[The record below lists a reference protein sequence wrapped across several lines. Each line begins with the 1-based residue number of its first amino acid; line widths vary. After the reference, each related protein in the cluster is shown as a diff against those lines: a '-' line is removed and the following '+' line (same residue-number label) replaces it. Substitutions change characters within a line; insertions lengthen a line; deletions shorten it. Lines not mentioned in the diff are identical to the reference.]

1 MAASGSYAKIRTIML
16 PMLLRFQY
24 ERGSMEIYV
33 TKDYQE
39 MSEAAADIIADLV
52 AEKPGCV
59 LGLAT
64 GSTPEG
70 LYAELVRRFEE
81 GELDF
86 SRVATFNLDEYRGLD
101 PQHEQSYRYFMQKHL
116 FDHVNVRPEN
126 THVPNGANP
135 DADAACEAYEASIL
149 LAGGIDLQLLGLGH
163 NGHIGFNEPADEFTK
178 ETNCVD
184 LTESTIQA
192 NSRLFNSADEVPRQ
206 AYTMGIGTIMAAK
219 QILLVVSGE
228 DKADIV
234 REVFFGPVTPKVPA
248 SILQFHPNAI
258 AVVDEAAFSKCGDVA
273 QVAEDCGCGHHHG
286 DDEEC
291 CGGAHE
297 HGDEDCRRHH
307 HGNPPAEGECCGKHH
322 NE

>member
-1 MAASGSYAKIRTIML
+1 
-16 PMLLRFQY
+16 
-24 ERGSMEIYV
+24 MEIIV
-33 TKDYQE
+33 AKDYQD
-39 MSEAAADIIADLV
+39 MSEAAADIIAELV

-70 LYAELVRRFEE
+70 LYAELVKRYNEE
-81 GELDF
+81 GLDF
-86 SRVATFNLDEYRGLD
+86 SRIATFNLDEYRGL
-101 PQHEQSYRYFMQKHL
+101 PATHEQSYRYFMQKHL

-135 DADAACEAYEASIL
+135 DAEAACDAYEAEIALS
-149 LAGGIDLQLLGLGH
+149 GGVDLQLLGLGH

-184 LTESTIQA
+184 LTESTINA

-228 DKADIV
+228 DKAQIV
-234 REVFFGPVTPKVPA
+234 RDAFFGPVTPQCPA

-258 AVVDEAAFSKCGDVA
+258 AVVDEAAFSACEEI
-273 QVAEDCGCGHHHG
+273 AEETCGCGCDHDH
-286 DDEEC
+286 DEITSAPATKLRALSC
-291 CGGAHE
+291 CAL
-297 HGDEDCRRHH
+297 R
-307 HGNPPAEGECCGKHH
+307 A
-322 NE
+322 